1 MMIPITFLS
10 TWYRRN
16 IHNTYCPKWSWSLGY
31 CVMVYCL
38 WKHTRRIHLIWW
50 PIKKQVGH
58 MLTFT
63 SIVKVIQLI
72 LNYPP
77 NWCLWFIFWFHLC
90 QLTWIRV
97 WRYPEFFP
105 VPVHFSGTNFFPGLV
120 PVLFSGT
127 YFFWDRSWYFFSGL
141 VPILFFGT
149 GTDTF
154 LLRSLW
160 VFEEKTEAEQLW

>member
-1 MMIPITFLS
+1 MDRWKELKVQTYSKNFMLCALQNIPIVRLVNESLCSNFHWIFSQHWLTNVGKICNLEICKWYLHQMMIPITFLS

-90 QLTWIRV
+90 QLTWINIQMLER
-97 WRYPEFFP
+97 
-105 VPVHFSGTNFFPGLV
+105 G
-120 PVLFSGT
+120 
-127 YFFWDRSWYFFSGL
+127 D
-141 VPILFFGT
+141 
-149 GTDTF
+149 
-154 LLRSLW
+154 
-160 VFEEKTEAEQLW
+160 K